1 MTFHD
6 HHSNSPYVAKRAA
19 HALVRLWWGAVAA
32 YFLLLSYLLLTPHPL
47 WFMGTAGEAA
57 EETVDSTLA
66 DYAQHAL
73 AYAVLGGLITLATVG
88 KSLRFRCGWL
98 TAAAAHGVFCEV
110 LQHFIPHRHFGA
122 HDALAN
128 AVGVMAGWGFAML
141 LCRLP
146 VVRAMTMSVSAPDPD
161 IVRN

>member
-1 MTFHD
+1 MTFHNLQ
-6 HHSNSPYVAKRAA
+6 SGSSAVATRAA
-19 HALVRLWWGAVAA
+19 HLPVWLWWGAVVA

-47 WFMGTAGEAA
+47 WFMGTAGAAA

-88 KSLRFRCGWL
+88 KTFRLRCGWL
-98 TAAAAHGVFCEV
+98 TAAAAHGVLCEI

-128 AVGVMAGWGFAML
+128 AVGVMGGWAIAML

-146 VVRAMTMSVSAPDPD
+146 VVRAVTPSVCIPDPD
-161 IVRN
+161 IIRD

>member
-6 HHSNSPYVAKRAA
+6 HHRKSPVVAKRAA
-19 HALVRLWWGAVAA
+19 HLPVGLWCGAVVA

-88 KSLRFRCGWL
+88 KSFRIRCGWL
-98 TAAAAHGVFCEV
+98 TAAAAHGVLCEV

-128 AVGVMAGWGFAML
+128 AVGVMGGWAMAML

-146 VVRAMTMSVSAPDPD
+146 VVRAMTMSVSVPDPD

>member
-1 MTFHD
+1 MAFH
-6 HHSNSPYVAKRAA
+6 NKQIKSPLGAPGLACRHVWLWAA
-19 HALVRLWWGAVAA
+19 VGA

-66 DYAQHAL
+66 DYVQHAL
-73 AYAVLGGLITLATVG
+73 AYAVLGGLITLAAVG
-88 KSLRFRCGWL
+88 KSFRVRCGWL
-98 TAAAAHGVFCEV
+98 TAAAAHGVLCEV
-110 LQHFIPHRHFGA
+110 LQQFVPHRHFGA

-128 AVGVMAGWGFAML
+128 AVGVMAGWAIAML
-141 LCRLP
+141 LCRVP
-146 VVRAMTMSVSAPDPD
+146 VVRAITTSDSIPDPD

>member
-1 MTFHD
+1 MTFHNNR
-6 HHSNSPYVAKRAA
+6 SKSPYVATGAA
-19 HALVRLWWGAVAA
+19 HRPVWLWWGAVAV

-66 DYAQHAL
+66 DYAQHTL

-88 KSLRFRCGWL
+88 KSFRLRCGWL
-98 TAAAAHGVFCEV
+98 AAAAAHGVLCEV

-128 AVGVMAGWGFAML
+128 AVGVIAGWGIAMV

-146 VVRAMTMSVSAPDPD
+146 VVRAMTTSVCVPDSD